1 MIKMAFNNCQEFT
14 ISASKL
20 CCHKDS
26 PVNLQLSS
34 VMQFS
39 DAVQLS
45 ELAVQFSELVWLSV
59 KATSFV
65 SPFPSIQH
73 NFECS

>member
-20 CCHKDS
+20 WCHKDS
-26 PVNLQLSS
+26 PVNL
-34 VMQFS
+34 QFS